1 MAISRIST
9 LKTDDKESFY
19 FRFLIKEERNLACVI
34 EAGWERIS
42 FLVVISNIYFEVGIE
57 FFFSTEH
64 LIWDFRFQID
74 S

>member
-19 FRFLIKEERNLACVI
+19 FRFLKKKNETWHASSKPDEKE
-34 EAGWERIS
+34 
-42 FLVVISNIYFEVGIE
+42 FLFLSSSPIYFEVGIE